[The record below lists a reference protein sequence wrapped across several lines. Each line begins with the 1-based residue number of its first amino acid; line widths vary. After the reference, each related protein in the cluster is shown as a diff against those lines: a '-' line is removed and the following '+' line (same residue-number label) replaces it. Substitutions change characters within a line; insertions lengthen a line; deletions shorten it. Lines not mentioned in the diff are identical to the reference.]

1 MTPMVIPGKIRSV
14 NVVVVAV
21 VVVAVV
27 VQYDV
32 TVDIFSPHWHNRAYS
47 NLLV

>member
-1 MTPMVIPGKIRSV
+1 MTSMVIPGKIRSV
-14 NVVVVAV
+14 NVVVV